1 MIDPAGASFE
11 LLVPAD
17 AAFLE
22 TARLFAGAVA
32 RELGVDED
40 FVDDAKLGVSE
51 ACLVAG
57 GAGGSLRIRAGLDG
71 DGVRFLVEREAPPGR
86 MSDGGVPSL
95 DGAAEPDLAEA
106 LLRGLFPDVRLDG
119 DGSGKAISFVVP
131 MGGDPEPG

>member
-1 MIDPAGASFE
+1 VTDPAAASFE

-40 FVDDAKLGVSE
+40 LVDDAKLGLSE

-57 GAGGSLRIRAGLDG
+57 GDGGSLRIRASLDG
-71 DGVRFLVEREAPPGR
+71 NGVRFRVEPDAPPTGP
-86 MSDGGVPSL
+86 SADGEPSL
-95 DGAAEPDLAEA
+95 QEAAEPDLAEA

-119 DGSGKAISFVVP
+119 GGAGRSISFVVP
-131 MGGDPEPG
+131 VGGPEPG